1 MHKYVFF
8 EGIYGHSK
16 YVFKDLEKEN
26 NCYFADIPRHG
37 IKGILNH
44 YHTSEKI
51 NKKIKLPF
59 KSIWYKGYLRK
70 VIGGSDGYVFVF
82 SEGCRQA
89 YDYYFLSWLKNKYS
103 NAKLVYYFLN
113 STCELS
119 KKRLDYINNNFDI
132 IVSYDKADCDK
143 YNWNYYCG
151 LYCADKEIKE
161 NRTSDVFFVG
171 RNKGR
176 LKQIIESY
184 ELFSKANMIC
194 DYNIVGVKKEDQ
206 KNSGIKYNKPLP
218 YIDVLKKDIGARFLF
233 ENLQENQTGCTFRTY
248 EAIVYNK
255 VLISNNL
262 SLKEMRIFD
271 KNRMFLY
278 EKVEDISVDEI
289 KKMEKLPQ
297 IITAKDLSPL
307 LFLDFLEEK
316 VDEDEKQ

>member
-1 MHKYVFF
+1 M
-8 EGIYGHSK
+8 
-16 YVFKDLEKEN
+16 
-26 NCYFADIPRHG
+26 
-37 IKGILNH
+37 
-44 YHTSEKI
+44 
-51 NKKIKLPF
+51 
-59 KSIWYKGYLRK
+59 
-70 VIGGSDGYVFVF
+70 
-82 SEGCRQA
+82 
-89 YDYYFLSWLKNKYS
+89 SWLKNKYS